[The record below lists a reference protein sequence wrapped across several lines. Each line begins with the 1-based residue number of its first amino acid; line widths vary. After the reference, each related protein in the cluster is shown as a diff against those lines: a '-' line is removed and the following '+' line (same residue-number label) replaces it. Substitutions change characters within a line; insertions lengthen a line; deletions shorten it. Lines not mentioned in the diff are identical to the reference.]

1 MNLDNKKTQKN
12 PFRYVCSKCA
22 FNSHHNND
30 YNRHL
35 LTAKH
40 KRITEDNK
48 KTQSSL
54 SNFFTCICGKNYKN
68 IEGLSKHKTKCSFQ
82 EKLVNN
88 IQNAELTIGP
98 VINASL
104 VMEIIKE
111 NQEFKNLLVLQQQ
124 QMMEFQN
131 QIIEISKEPKI
142 TNNTTNN
149 TTNNNTQF
157 NIQLFLNETCKNA
170 PNFSEFIDNIQIS
183 TNDLE
188 NNVKF
193 GFVNGISKLIMN
205 NLKQMELYERPIH
218 CTDAK
223 REIIYVKEEDRWEK
237 DESKDIIHKG
247 IQEITRKNMCHL
259 SEWREENPEYE
270 DIESVLGEQSIMMQ
284 QHSMAGGKRSE
295 FYPKIIKRIAKE
307 TILDKK

>member
-1 MNLDNKKTQKN
+1 
-12 PFRYVCSKCA
+12 
-22 FNSHHNND
+22 
-30 YNRHL
+30 
-35 LTAKH
+35 
-40 KRITEDNK
+40 
-48 KTQSSL
+48 
-54 SNFFTCICGKNYKN
+54 
-68 IEGLSKHKTKCSFQ
+68 
-82 EKLVNN
+82 
-88 IQNAELTIGP
+88 
-98 VINASL
+98 
-104 VMEIIKE
+104 
-111 NQEFKNLLVLQQQ
+111 
-124 QMMEFQN
+124 
-131 QIIEISKEPKI
+131 
-142 TNNTTNN
+142 
-149 TTNNNTQF
+149 
-157 NIQLFLNETCKNA
+157 
-170 PNFSEFIDNIQIS
+170 
-183 TNDLE
+183 
-188 NNVKF
+188 
-193 GFVNGISKLIMN
+193 MN